1 MIGRRLDVAVGANV
15 GAAVG
20 ATVGIGVVVIGATV
34 VVGIGVVVIG
44 ATVVV
49 GIGVVVIGATVV
61 VGIGVVMI
69 GTVELYVTFF
79 GGGTVSFLES
89 TNASKH
95 DTYKSFGLNSQTH
108 LNEYLPDS
116 VMVGSVHV
124 VRQ

>member
-1 MIGRRLDVAVGANV
+1 MIGRRLDVAVGATVGIDV
-15 GAAVG
+15 GATVG
-20 ATVGIGVVVIGATV
+20 ATVGID

-49 GIGVVVIGATVV
+49 GIGVVVLGATVV
-61 VGIGVVMI
+61 VGIGVVMT

-95 DTYKSFGLNSQTH
+95 DTYRSFGLNSQTH